1 MKINIARA
9 LIVQLLAAML
19 CAPPLLAE
27 INLEVMPPKGPLSKQ
42 TMTRLLLTDVARTG
56 NRIIAVGDRGYIVAS
71 ESNGETWVRAETPPN
86 LPLLTAVHFSDA
98 KTAWAVGHDATILK
112 SSDEGRTWAQV
123 FSAPK
128 EQKPLMNI
136 LFTDANTGFAVGAYG
151 SYYETRDGGNAWTAR
166 KIVETP
172 KAAPLPAKKSKAG
185 MDAEPADNKGG
196 DEDKHLNAIIKTGD
210 NKLFI
215 VGEAGLLL
223 KSDDMGKNWVKVP
236 SPYKG
241 SYFGVLQAQD
251 GAILIYGLRGKIFRS
266 PNSALR
272 EWKVVE
278 NKSVASIM
286 GGTRLADGTLVLS
299 GLAGMVLISRD
310 NGQTFA
316 PLPTGLTKGYAA
328 PVQGAPNALLLVG
341 EAGARDIVLPAAAK

>member
-1 MKINIARA
+1 MKLTLSRA
-9 LIVQLLAAML
+9 PIFQLLAVFL
-19 CAPPLLAE
+19 FAPPLLAQMSP
-27 INLEVMPPKGPLSKQ
+27 EVMPAKGPLSKQ

-56 NRIIAVGDRGYIVAS
+56 NRIVAVGDRGYIVAS
-71 ESNGETWVRAETPPN
+71 ENNGESWVRTETPAN

-112 SSDEGRTWAQV
+112 STDEGRTWAQV

-128 EQKPLMNI
+128 EQKPLMSI
-136 LFTDANTGFAVGAYG
+136 FVADANTGFAVGAYG
-151 SYYETRDGGNAWTAR
+151 SYYETRDGGKTWASR

-172 KAAPLPAKKSKAG
+172 KAAVSAAKKGKGA
-185 MDAEPADNKGG
+185 MDAEPADSKGG

-215 VGEAGLLL
+215 AGEAGLLL
-223 KSDDMGKNWVKVP
+223 KSDDMGKTWVKVP

-241 SYFGVLQAQD
+241 SYFGAIQAKD

-266 PNSALR
+266 PDSALR
-272 EWKVVE
+272 EWKVID

-286 GGTRLADGTLVLS
+286 GATKLADGTLVLS